1 MGSVMNKKMMIRIVK
16 DHALNNWK
24 KDNGWDIIYE
34 AFTDDELW
42 EQVSHCST
50 AASAIQIIDELCK
63 TMDSFRKERRA
74 IVDMVNDW

>member
-1 MGSVMNKKMMIRIVK
+1 MIRIVK